1 MRETA
6 GEAQV
11 DFLVPAKLASRY
23 HVRITEVSAQE
34 ARLRM
39 PFLPSMFRKGVMSC
53 CPAQLTVAADEHATC
68 VRGVF
73 APDEADGSEDAHFRF
88 AQPITPRELEI
99 LRGTCEVG
107 AAHAAR

>member
-1 MRETA
+1 MRETPS
-6 GEAQV
+6 EAQV

-23 HVRITEVSAQE
+23 HARITEVSAQE

-53 CPAQLTVAADEHATC
+53 CPAQLTVAADDQATC

-73 APDEADGSEDAHFRF
+73 QPDDEDDSKDAHFRF
-88 AQPITPRELEI
+88 AQPITRRELDI
-99 LRGTCEVG
+99 LRGTCEFETLHV
-107 AAHAAR
+107 AR